1 MNTSTKG
8 AVLSALLTI
17 SGCAAA
23 DTVESAIDKADVAWM
38 LVATTLV
45 LFMTIPGIALF
56 YGGMSRKKN
65 VLSVLAQ
72 TTVICC
78 ALTLLWLVVGYSL
91 AFAPGNAFV
100 GGLDHVFL
108 RGIDIKSTTGSI
120 PTYLFVIFQM
130 TFAVLTAALMI
141 GSFAGRMK
149 FSAMLVFMLLWSAFV
164 YAPICHWV
172 WAEGGIFF
180 EMGALDYAGGTVV
193 HINAGIAGLV
203 GCLVIGKRLGYGRE
217 AMSPHNLTFTMIGAC
232 VLWIGWFGFN
242 GGSGLAANERA
253 VLAIL
258 VSQIAAAAAG
268 CSWMACEWILRGKPS
283 LLGMVSGAVA
293 GLVVITPASGFV
305 EPLPALLMGL
315 LGGVV
320 CFWGATGL
328 KRRMGWDD
336 SLDAFG
342 VHGVGGILGAILTGV
357 FASSAVTGAAT
368 LPVLEQVGIQAAS
381 VAATLVYGG
390 LASFCSSSL
399 ICCLVFV
406 LTQKPSVRGLT
417 WHCMVSESSKPRM
430 IGNLLGGVC
439 SG

>member
-23 DTVESAIDKADVAWM
+23 DTVETAIDKADVAWM

-78 ALTLLWLVVGYSL
+78 ALTLLWLVAGYSL

-357 FASSAVTGAAT
+357 FASSAVTGAPT

-390 LASFCSSSL
+390 LASFVL
-399 ICCLVFV
+399 FKLVDLLF
-406 LTQKPSVRGLT
+406 GLRVDT
-417 WHCMVSESSKPRM
+417 DAERQGLDLALHGERVE
-430 IGNLLGGVC
+430 
-439 SG
+439 

>member
-100 GGLDHVFL
+100 GGLDHAFL

-149 FSAMLVFMLLWSAFV
+149 FSAMLVFMLLCTRPFA
-164 YAPICHWV
+164 
-172 WAEGGIFF
+172 
-180 EMGALDYAGGTVV
+180 
-193 HINAGIAGLV
+193 
-203 GCLVIGKRLGYGRE
+203 IG
-217 AMSPHNLTFTMIGAC
+217 
-232 VLWIGWFGFN
+232 FGP
-242 GGSGLAANERA
+242 RA
-253 VLAIL
+253 
-258 VSQIAAAAAG
+258 
-268 CSWMACEWILRGKPS
+268 
-283 LLGMVSGAVA
+283 
-293 GLVVITPASGFV
+293 
-305 EPLPALLMGL
+305 
-315 LGGVV
+315 
-320 CFWGATGL
+320 
-328 KRRMGWDD
+328 
-336 SLDAFG
+336 
-342 VHGVGGILGAILTGV
+342 
-357 FASSAVTGAAT
+357 ASSLKWERLTMPEAPLLTSMRA
-368 LPVLEQVGIQAAS
+368 LPVWS
-381 VAATLVYGG
+381 VV
-390 LASFCSSSL
+390 
-399 ICCLVFV
+399 
-406 LTQKPSVRGLT
+406 
-417 WHCMVSESSKPRM
+417 W
-430 IGNLLGGVC
+430 
-439 SG
+439 

>member
-78 ALTLLWLVVGYSL
+78 ALTLLWFVAGYSL

-108 RGIDIKSTTGSI
+108 RGIDIKSTAGSI

-217 AMSPHNLTFTMIGAC
+217 AMSPHNLTFTMIAPAC
-232 VLWIGWFGFN
+232 C
-242 GGSGLAANERA
+242 GSVGSDLTAVRGLRPMSGRCWRFL
-253 VLAIL
+253 LARL
-258 VSQIAAAAAG
+258 RRLRPAAAG
-268 CSWMACEWILRGKPS
+268 WPANGFCAES
-283 LLGMVSGAVA
+283 LL
-293 GLVVITPASGFV
+293 
-305 EPLPALLMGL
+305 
-315 LGGVV
+315 
-320 CFWGATGL
+320 C
-328 KRRMGWDD
+328 
-336 SLDAFG
+336 
-342 VHGVGGILGAILTGV
+342 
-357 FASSAVTGAAT
+357 SAWS
-368 LPVLEQVGIQAAS
+368 PVPWQGS
-381 VAATLVYGG
+381 
-390 LASFCSSSL
+390 
-399 ICCLVFV
+399 
-406 LTQKPSVRGLT
+406 
-417 WHCMVSESSKPRM
+417 W
-430 IGNLLGGVC
+430 
-439 SG
+439 

>member
-100 GGLDHVFL
+100 GGLDHAFL

-357 FASSAVTGAAT
+357 FASSAVTGATT

-390 LASFCSSSL
+390 LASFVL
-399 ICCLVFV
+399 FKLVDLLF
-406 LTQKPSVRGLT
+406 GLRVDT
-417 WHCMVSESSKPRM
+417 DAERQGLDLALHGERVE
-430 IGNLLGGVC
+430 
-439 SG
+439 

>member
-8 AVLSALLTI
+8 AVLAALLTI

-78 ALTLLWLVVGYSL
+78 ALTLLWLVAGYSL

-100 GGLDHVFL
+100 GGLDHAFL

-357 FASSAVTGAAT
+357 FASSAVTGAPT

-390 LASFCSSSL
+390 LASFVL
-399 ICCLVFV
+399 FKLVDLLF
-406 LTQKPSVRGLT
+406 GLRVDT
-417 WHCMVSESSKPRM
+417 DAERQGLDLALHGERVE
-430 IGNLLGGVC
+430 
-439 SG
+439 

>member
-100 GGLDHVFL
+100 GGLDHAFL

-368 LPVLEQVGIQAAS
+368 LSVLEQVGIQAAS

-390 LASFCSSSL
+390 LASFVL
-399 ICCLVFV
+399 FKLVDLLF
-406 LTQKPSVRGLT
+406 GLRVDSDAERQGLDLAL
-417 WHCMVSESSKPRM
+417 HGERVE
-430 IGNLLGGVC
+430 
-439 SG
+439 

>member
-78 ALTLLWLVVGYSL
+78 ALTLLWLVAGYSL

-100 GGLDHVFL
+100 GGLDHAFL

-357 FASSAVTGAAT
+357 FASSAVTGAPT

-390 LASFCSSSL
+390 LASFVL
-399 ICCLVFV
+399 FKLVDLLF
-406 LTQKPSVRGLT
+406 GLRVDT
-417 WHCMVSESSKPRM
+417 DAERQGLDLALHGERVE
-430 IGNLLGGVC
+430 
-439 SG
+439 

>member
-1 MNTSTKG
+1 MTISGKA
-8 AVLSALLTI
+8 AVIAALLLT

-23 DTVESAIDKADVAWM
+23 GTAASTIDKADVAWM

-78 ALTLLWLVVGYSL
+78 ALTLVWFAVGYSL
-91 AFAPGNAFV
+91 AFSPGNAFV

-108 RGIDIKSTTGSI
+108 RGMDIKSTTGSI
-120 PTYLFVIFQM
+120 PTFLFVIFQM

-149 FSAMLVFMLLWSAFV
+149 FSAMLVFMLLWSVFV
-164 YAPICHWV
+164 YSPICHWV
-172 WAEGGIFF
+172 WAEGGFFF

-203 GCLVIGKRLGYGRE
+203 GCLVVGKRLGYGKE
-217 AMSPHNLTFTMIGAC
+217 PMSPHNLTFTMLGAC
-232 VLWIGWFGFN
+232 ILWIGWFGFN
-242 GGSGLAANERA
+242 G
-253 VLAIL
+253 
-258 VSQIAAAAAG
+258 SQIAAAAAG

-315 LGGVV
+315 VGGVV
-320 CFWGATGL
+320 CFWGATVL

-342 VHGVGGILGAILTGV
+342 VHGVGGIVGAVLTGV
-357 FASSAVTGAAT
+357 FASSAATT
-368 LPVLEQVGIQAAS
+368 LPILEQVGIQTAS

-390 LASFCSSSL
+390 VASFIL
-399 ICCLVFV
+399 FKLVD
-406 LTQKPSVRGLT
+406 
-417 WHCMVSESSKPRM
+417 
-430 IGNLLGGVC
+430 ILLGLRVEADAERQGLDVALH
-439 SG
+439 GERVE

>member
-1 MNTSTKG
+1 M
-8 AVLSALLTI
+8 LWF
-17 SGCAAA
+17 
-23 DTVESAIDKADVAWM
+23 VA
-38 LVATTLV
+38 
-45 LFMTIPGIALF
+45 
-56 YGGMSRKKN
+56 
-65 VLSVLAQ
+65 
-72 TTVICC
+72 
-78 ALTLLWLVVGYSL
+78 GYSL

-242 GGSGLAANERA
+242 GGSGFAANERA

-390 LASFCSSSL
+390 LASFVL
-399 ICCLVFV
+399 FKLVDLLF
-406 LTQKPSVRGLT
+406 GLRVDT
-417 WHCMVSESSKPRM
+417 EAERQGLDLALHGERVE
-430 IGNLLGGVC
+430 
-439 SG
+439 

>member
-1 MNTSTKG
+1 M
-8 AVLSALLTI
+8 
-17 SGCAAA
+17 
-23 DTVESAIDKADVAWM
+23 
-38 LVATTLV
+38 
-45 LFMTIPGIALF
+45 
-56 YGGMSRKKN
+56 
-65 VLSVLAQ
+65 
-72 TTVICC
+72 
-78 ALTLLWLVVGYSL
+78 
-91 AFAPGNAFV
+91 
-100 GGLDHVFL
+100 
-108 RGIDIKSTTGSI
+108 DIKSTTGSI
-120 PTYLFVIFQM
+120 PTFLFVIFQM

-149 FSAMLVFMLLWSAFV
+149 FSAMLVFMVLWSVFV
-164 YAPICHWV
+164 YSPICHWV
-172 WAEGGIFF
+172 WAEGGFFF

-203 GCLVIGKRLGYGRE
+203 GCLVVGKRLGYGKE
-217 AMSPHNLTFTMIGAC
+217 PMSPHNLTFTMLGAC
-232 VLWIGWFGFN
+232 ILWIGWFGFN

-315 LGGVV
+315 VGGVV
-320 CFWGATGL
+320 CFWGATVL

-342 VHGVGGILGAILTGV
+342 VHGVGGIVGAVLTGV
-357 FASSAVTGAAT
+357 FASSAVTGATT
-368 LPVLEQVGIQAAS
+368 LPILEQVGIQTAS

-390 LASFCSSSL
+390 VASFIL
-399 ICCLVFV
+399 FKLVD
-406 LTQKPSVRGLT
+406 
-417 WHCMVSESSKPRM
+417 
-430 IGNLLGGVC
+430 ILLGLRVEADAERQGLDVALH
-439 SG
+439 GERIE

>member
-78 ALTLLWLVVGYSL
+78 ALTLLWFVAGYSL

-357 FASSAVTGAAT
+357 FASSAVTGAPT

-390 LASFCSSSL
+390 LASFVL
-399 ICCLVFV
+399 FKLVDLLF
-406 LTQKPSVRGLT
+406 GLRVDT
-417 WHCMVSESSKPRM
+417 DAERQGLDLALHGERVE
-430 IGNLLGGVC
+430 
-439 SG
+439 

>member
-8 AVLSALLTI
+8 AVLSTLLTI

-100 GGLDHVFL
+100 GGLDHAFL

-305 EPLPALLMGL
+305 DGASRRRRVL
-315 LGGVV
+315 LGRH
-320 CFWGATGL
+320 GAQAPHGL
-328 KRRMGWDD
+328 GR
-336 SLDAFG
+336 
-342 VHGVGGILGAILTGV
+342 
-357 FASSAVTGAAT
+357 FA
-368 LPVLEQVGIQAAS
+368 
-381 VAATLVYGG
+381 
-390 LASFCSSSL
+390 
-399 ICCLVFV
+399 
-406 LTQKPSVRGLT
+406 
-417 WHCMVSESSKPRM
+417 
-430 IGNLLGGVC
+430 
-439 SG
+439 

>member
-78 ALTLLWLVVGYSL
+78 ALTLLWLVAGYSL

-100 GGLDHVFL
+100 GGLDHAFL

-120 PTYLFVIFQM
+120 PTYLFVTFQM

-305 EPLPALLMGL
+305 EPLPAAS
-315 LGGVV
+315 
-320 CFWGATGL
+320 CASGAPRG
-328 KRRMGWDD
+328 
-336 SLDAFG
+336 
-342 VHGVGGILGAILTGV
+342 
-357 FASSAVTGAAT
+357 SSAAWVGTIRLT
-368 LPVLEQVGIQAAS
+368 LSACTVSAAS
-381 VAATLVYGG
+381 WAQFSRV
-390 LASFCSSSL
+390 SL
-399 ICCLVFV
+399 LQA
-406 LTQKPSVRGLT
+406 L
-417 WHCMVSESSKPRM
+417 
-430 IGNLLGGVC
+430 
-439 SG
+439 

>member
-100 GGLDHVFL
+100 GGLDHAFL

-149 FSAMLVFMLLWSAFV
+149 FSALLVFMLLWSAFV

-357 FASSAVTGAAT
+357 FASSAVTGAAA

-390 LASFCSSSL
+390 LASFVL
-399 ICCLVFV
+399 FKLVDLLF
-406 LTQKPSVRGLT
+406 GLRVDT
-417 WHCMVSESSKPRM
+417 DAERQGLDLALHGERVE
-430 IGNLLGGVC
+430 
-439 SG
+439 